1 VNQAPAAPA
10 GQPPS
15 FRLRLV
21 FFKKN
26 SESTSKLGRRRR
38 RLLNAKSR
46 ILATA
51 EPAASPSPVS
61 ASLSLAQCQWPAAT
75 RRPRAGPPLTLALIT
90 YITGSL
96 RQLPSSRACTA
107 VCTAGLKRPWGHPSK
122 QPGGLGHWRLHTR
135 QITCPVCRGAGAA
148 FTSQPRS
155 TDRARRHG
163 MAWHGRHGKSRSL
176 G

>member
-1 VNQAPAAPA
+1 M
-10 GQPPS
+10 
-15 FRLRLV
+15 
-21 FFKKN
+21 
-26 SESTSKLGRRRR
+26 KLGRRRR

-135 QITCPVCRGAGAA
+135 QITCQSAVAQVRRLRVSP
-148 FTSQPRS
+148 
-155 TDRARRHG
+155 DRPTEREG
-163 MAWHGRHGKSRSL
+163 MAWHGMAATANLGRSAKSVAAAMRARDGTTHTVTL
-176 G
+176 ATR